1 MYSTTE
7 SAIDVQHRVNDVMR
21 VGEAGL
27 DRLHEELVFQPM
39 SFLSN
44 KLKATRDIQWFRKP
58 IGDLI

>member
-21 VGEAGL
+21 VGEADL

-44 KLKATRDIQWFRKP
+44 KLKATRDIQ
-58 IGDLI
+58 